1 MQKVVRKQV
10 TKRQKALTT
19 PLAIQIA
26 IQINEGKN
34 KEAICP
40 FCQSRRLIRRG
51 RSKSKNFIKQ
61 RYFCLNCNKSTVSPL
76 VVSS

>member
-19 PLAIQIA
+19 PLAIQI
-26 IQINEGKN
+26 NEGKD
-34 KEAICP
+34 KGAICP
-40 FCQSRRLIRRG
+40 FCQSRRLMRRG

-61 RYFCLNCNKSTVSPL
+61 RYFCLNCNKSTVNPL
-76 VVSS
+76 VVDC